1 MSDVTSGAMPARN
14 YRDRIDLSGRILM
27 VCGAG
32 QGLGLE
38 AARALA
44 DCGGTV
50 ICVDREADR
59 VSAAAETVGGLPLA
73 CDVTNRAEV
82 ERAISTVEAQ
92 YQRLDGVV
100 DIIGGSQG
108 DWVEDLKDETIAHEF
123 NLNFTHAHLL
133 VQLASPAIARS
144 GGGTITF
151 VGSIAGLS
159 SLPRQAIYG
168 SAKAALHH
176 FIRYSAVE
184 LGHQGIRVNG
194 VAPGYVRTPRMM
206 HRFSQNTWAQLA
218 DAAPLGRVGEPED
231 VAGPLL
237 FLTSDLS
244 RFVTGQILV
253 ADGGMLL
260 PVRSAADTAQLQL
273 RGRSPKSAE

>member
-1 MSDVTSGAMPARN
+1 MSDMKPDAQPARN

-38 AARALA
+38 TARALA

-59 VSAAAETVGGLPLA
+59 AAAAAETVEGMPLA
-73 CDVTNRAEV
+73 CDVTNRAAV
-82 ERAISTVEAQ
+82 EQAVATVEAR
-92 YQRLDGVV
+92 YGRLDGVV

-108 DWVEDLKDETIAHEF
+108 DWVEDLKDDAIAHAF

-144 GGGTITF
+144 GGGSITF

-206 HRFSQNTWAQLA
+206 DRFSEATWTQLA

-253 ADGGMLL
+253 ADGGILL
-260 PVRSAADTAQLQL
+260 PIRSAADTARLQL
-273 RGRSPKSAE
+273 RGRNSE